1 VKEVNMPSPRK
12 APPSNPAE
20 NEMSSRKKSATGPKQ
35 SAVKA
40 QGAKEMQVAKR
51 STKAKPKS

>member
-20 NEMSSRKKSATGPKQ
+20 TEMSSRKKSAAGAKP
-35 SAVKA
+35 SAAKS
-40 QGAKEMQVAKR
+40 QGGKEMQVAKR
-51 STKAKPKS
+51 STKAKPKG